1 VSVVQRASAE
11 NLDRQLSAMSTAAQ
25 TLRNRPPMGWIAA
38 LRTALGMSATALAKR
53 LGVSHATV
61 LGYEKAELS
70 GRIQLDTLKRVAD
83 ALGADLVV
91 ALVPRTPVKEQL
103 RDQAQRIA
111 RDELNAVVRTMQLE
125 NQKVPEDET
134 RAQFEQLVDS
144 LLADPKKLWR

>member
-11 NLDRQLSAMSTAAQ
+11 NLDRQLSAMNTAAQ
-25 TLRNRPPMGWIAA
+25 T
-38 LRTALGMSATALAKR
+38 TALGMSATALAKR